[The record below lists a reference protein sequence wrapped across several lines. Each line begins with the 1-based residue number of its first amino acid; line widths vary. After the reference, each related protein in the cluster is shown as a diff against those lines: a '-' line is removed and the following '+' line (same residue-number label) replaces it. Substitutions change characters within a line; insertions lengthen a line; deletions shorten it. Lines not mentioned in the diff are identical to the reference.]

1 MATFVT
7 HLLFDAMVEG
17 PLGVAFFWPL
27 DNTRYLRPWRPF
39 IDVPIQTSVIY
50 GAMFWRAVLVECQVF
65 SLLLIVPFVLACMR
79 QRPRRRPRVPLAGA
93 ARLRQAA

>member
-7 HLLFDAMVEG
+7 HPPFDAMVEG

-27 DNTRYLRPWRPF
+27 DNTRYLLQWRPF
-39 IDVPIQTSVIY
+39 IDVPIQTSVVC
-50 GAMFWRAVLVECQVF
+50 GAMFWRAVLVECQV
-65 SLLLIVPFVLACMR
+65 SVSCSSCPSCLPACGSGR
-79 QRPRRRPRVPLAGA
+79 AGA